1 MGQTFNV
8 TSESRMIKSY
18 YLAGVPPDPAGRGVR
33 GGDEVGG
40 ARPRH
45 APPPALLHLL
55 RRREARRQVTNGSAA
70 SGHVTTALTS
80 DWSGSSSGDCAP
92 AATTSRG
99 RTARPPQVTHLYTI
113 HTHNTSR
120 KMLIYQDTFC

>member
-1 MGQTFNV
+1 M
-8 TSESRMIKSY
+8 SY
-18 YLAGVPPDPAGRGVR
+18 NLAGVPPDPAGRGVR

-55 RRREARRQVTNGSAA
+55 RRRETRRQVTNGSAA
-70 SGHVTTALTS
+70 SGHVTPALIS
-80 DWSGSSSGDCAP
+80 NWSGSSSGDCAP

-99 RTARPPQVTHLYTI
+99 MTARPPQVTHLTT
-113 HTHNTSR
+113 HTFEVERCGYNRTLPVSTGHRNQFS
-120 KMLIYQDTFC
+120 YSA